1 MKKRI
6 VSIFLVLMLAVS
18 LLSVSAMAVEGE
30 ELTTF
35 VDDSTVDEAPTISKA
50 VVTIDPSMNQSQID
64 AAVSYSSDVISI
76 ESGNYGENNKYKY
89 IRIQNDAK
97 IELNGVYEHL
107 HIIVENNAQVSI
119 TTTGQTTLVGQSTE
133 EIDSNDEGY
142 FYGDYYTGILVKSGK
157 VTFDSDLTIS
167 DYNHAIKL
175 GVQTVNA
182 DSDIHITNGAQ
193 LVITNSHATTTPSS
207 SDKDYWGGGMEEGDG
222 VTKSQGHG
230 ASGSGIFVTGSGY
243 SEIKVDNGAILDI
256 NNSGS
261 ANLYHTHG
269 HLDILVDNATAHFDG
284 SSGYCGIYSC
294 DNPSISSLNIKLDN
308 GSNMTC
314 NNNRNNGITGQSG
327 NWTLEISKSSDF
339 SSDNNRAIG
348 VNNMCVIISDS
359 DMSVSNNKSHGAS
372 NVALDATDSKC
383 DFSGNAYIGLNITKY
398 NSEKTDTNIVGSTI
412 TANDNGGPG
421 IRFYI
426 GNGST
431 QITNSVVEANGN
443 GCGESVYGY
452 DVKPG
457 DSGYWA
463 GIVVKGTAYVDNST
477 IKSDSAGG
485 FSHYND
491 SSAPATLHISGT
503 DVIAFEGID
512 DKSDVDIFDDWNS
525 QGNTGRTYVTGG
537 SLQAEYQKIS
547 KGFDKTLNQ
556 LIPEVD
562 GSTDKTKVQYSAPVN
577 SSNTVLTRFDLH
589 QAANKIVDEN
599 QNTFTVYDP
608 NSDTTYEY
616 TFRYNTDEEDLTG
629 EGGNAYIWTPVTVIH
644 YDATEGEIDL
654 TGSTAV
660 SGDVALTNTRGD
672 NSSIANTVVGGNYI
686 DATDYTICGNSLAL
700 SEGVVPVAS
709 RTGYAFSGW
718 YYAVGEDVATAAGYA
733 ANGNYEALYNLLL
746 TGGKKFEDTTLT
758 SDDAVNVEEITVY
771 AVWTNFITITP
782 ADITIYMG
790 GDEGYEGVV
799 GGTQMGSDSLPPPLF
814 YVQLPEGLEDVDV
827 AANMKMYGDE
837 GREWK
842 FIHVGEDEDSVPLYY
857 IESTGYDTQDPVRVT
872 YTDTD
877 GGDPIISDAFDP
889 ATVGEVFNDYTIAV
903 YRGDS
908 GEVSVD
914 IDGVRYAVET
924 GTGTLRVRAVEDTE
938 GGENP
943 VVGVTAEV
951 SEPVGAGKAAI
962 TAPEDTEYTLNNT
975 TVKVEAAGVGLL
987 FDGIIDTDVNRTNAL
1002 VERAEDALGGSF
1014 GNRYQAQYLDLVD
1027 AENGNAWV
1035 KADNKVTVYWGYPE
1049 GTGRY
1054 TDFTLL
1060 HFEDLHRDGALSGF
1074 DVADVDD
1081 CTVTEVEIRRTANG
1095 IAFDIES
1102 GGFSPFLLVW
1112 NVKTDPGPGPG
1123 PGPDTEPDEPGW
1135 PVVRPDEPEGLNTE
1149 DHVAYI
1155 IGYPDGGVHPTGDIT
1170 RAEVATIF
1178 FRLLTDE
1185 ARDEYWSS
1193 ESGFTDVES
1202 GDWFNNAVST
1212 LAKMGILG
1220 GYEDGS
1226 FRPNAPITR
1235 AEFTK
1240 IAVSFFEKASEIAYD
1255 GRFTDI
1261 AGSEWYADAVAGA
1274 AYYGLIDGYG
1284 DGTFRPG
1291 ANITRAEACT
1301 IVNRVLGRAPHEDHL
1316 LPAGEML
1323 TWPDN
1328 KPGAWYYAD
1337 MQEAT
1342 NSHDYEWAGEIEN
1355 WLEKLPERDWDALE
1369 REWSDAHSAP
1379 GGEVMG

>member
-1 MKKRI
+1 MRAAN
-6 VSIFLVLMLAVS
+6 SSVLS
-18 LLSVSAMAVEGE
+18 KVEAG
-30 ELTTF
+30 
-35 VDDSTVDEAPTISKA
+35 A
-50 VVTIDPSMNQSQID
+50 
-64 AAVSYSSDVISI
+64 
-76 ESGNYGENNKYKY
+76 
-89 IRIQNDAK
+89 
-97 IELNGVYEHL
+97 
-107 HIIVENNAQVSI
+107 IVEI
-119 TTTGQTTLVGQSTE
+119 
-133 EIDSNDEGY
+133 ND
-142 FYGDYYTGILVKSGK
+142 
-157 VTFDSDLTIS
+157 
-167 DYNHAIKL
+167 
-175 GVQTVNA
+175 
-182 DSDIHITNGAQ
+182 
-193 LVITNSHATTTPSS
+193 
-207 SDKDYWGGGMEEGDG
+207 
-222 VTKSQGHG
+222 
-230 ASGSGIFVTGSGY
+230 
-243 SEIKVDNGAILDI
+243 
-256 NNSGS
+256 
-261 ANLYHTHG
+261 
-269 HLDILVDNATAHFDG
+269 
-284 SSGYCGIYSC
+284 
-294 DNPSISSLNIKLDN
+294 
-308 GSNMTC
+308 
-314 NNNRNNGITGQSG
+314 NNRNGLENYG
-327 NWTLEISKSSDF
+327 NFTFEDGVNLEIVG
-339 SSDNNRAIG
+339 NNER
-348 VNNMCVIISDS
+348 
-359 DMSVSNNKSHGAS
+359 
-372 NVALDATDSKC
+372 
-383 DFSGNAYIGLNITKY
+383 
-398 NSEKTDTNIVGSTI
+398 DTNGGGIFNAGILALPENAIVKNNHAKQTGGGICNAGMI
-412 TANDNGGPG
+412 TMPDSVQIYNNHADNGGDD
-421 IRFYI
+421 IYNR
-426 GNGST
+426 
-431 QITNSVVEANGN
+431 
-443 GCGESVYGY
+443 
-452 DVKPG
+452 
-457 DSGYWA
+457 
-463 GIVVKGTAYVDNST
+463 
-477 IKSDSAGG
+477 DSATITFPETNPNWYLDGEPDCN
-485 FSHYND
+485 HR
-491 SSAPATLHISGT
+491 
-503 DVIAFEGID
+503 ID
-512 DKSDVDIFDDWNS
+512 
-525 QGNTGRTYVTGG
+525 
-537 SLQAEYQKIS
+537 
-547 KGFDKTLNQ
+547 
-556 LIPEVD
+556 
-562 GSTDKTKVQYSAPVN
+562 
-577 SSNTVLTRFDLH
+577 
-589 QAANKIVDEN
+589 
-599 QNTFTVYDP
+599 
-608 NSDTTYEY
+608 
-616 TFRYNTDEEDLTG
+616 
-629 EGGNAYIWTPVTVIH
+629 
-644 YDATEGEIDL
+644 
-654 TGSTAV
+654 
-660 SGDVALTNTRGD
+660 
-672 NSSIANTVVGGNYI
+672 
-686 DATDYTICGNSLAL
+686 
-700 SEGVVPVAS
+700 
-709 RTGYAFSGW
+709 GW
-718 YYAVGEDVATAAGYA
+718 YDDSEDARWEAHAETLEDNHIVEFNEFSADTGLATVFGLTALKAAHGIMP
-733 ANGNYEALYNLLL
+733 
-746 TGGKKFEDTTLT
+746 
-758 SDDAVNVEEITVY
+758 VI
-771 AVWTNFITITP
+771 ITP

-790 GDEGYEGVV
+790 GNDGYEGVV

-827 AANMKMYGDE
+827 AANMKMYGDQ

-889 ATVGEVFNDYTIAV
+889 VTVGEVFNDYTIAV
-903 YRGDS
+903 YRDNS

-914 IDGVRYAVET
+914 IGGVRYAVET
-924 GTGTLRVRAVEDTE
+924 DTGTLRVRAVEDTE

-987 FDGIIDTDVNRTNAL
+987 FDGIIDDDVNRTGAL
-1002 VERAEDALGGSF
+1002 VERAEDELGGSF
-1014 GNRYQAQYLDLVD
+1014 GDRYQAQYLDLVD
-1027 AENGNAWV
+1027 ADNGNAWV
-1035 KADNKVTVYWGYPE
+1035 KANNKVTVYWGYPE

-1060 HFEDLHRDGALSGF
+1060 HFENLHRDTASGGLSGF
-1074 DVADVDD
+1074 NVADVND

-1095 IAFDIES
+1095 IAFDVES

-1123 PGPDTEPDEPGW
+1123 PDTEPDEPSW
-1135 PVVRPDEPEGLNTE
+1135 PVVRPGEPEGLNTE

>member
-1 MKKRI
+1 MPKKI
-6 VSIFLVLMLAVS
+6 LAALLALAMCASLLCAGVLADGETAEGESGAELTAEEPVGITPQAEGDVAQIGDATYATLDDAIEAAQDGTEIVLLGDCEITKPFDKELVFKGNGTVSINKQISSQGTGFFILTKS
-18 LLSVSAMAVEGE
+18 LIFDGSGVALNWNSDGSSTWLILS
-30 ELTTF
+30 L
-35 VDDSTVDEAPTISKA
+35 
-50 VVTIDPSMNQSQID
+50 
-64 AAVSYSSDVISI
+64 
-76 ESGNYGENNKYKY
+76 SGGKINAING
-89 IRIQNDAK
+89 AK
-97 IELNGVYEHL
+97 ITFQFNSNDTASRNAIYMAGNAEINVSNGSTFQILGYET
-107 HIIVENNAQVSI
+107 AG
-119 TTTGQTTLVGQSTE
+119 TTGQGVQLDSPGAGKITVKDNSTFL
-133 EIDSNDEGY
+133 IDGTNRGYVSSPTIYVEDSEFIIRNCTSNASNG
-142 FYGDYYTGILVKSGK
+142 GK
-157 VTFDSDLTIS
+157 FTAVRSNITFEDNAGHGLSAGELTIE
-167 DYNHAIKL
+167 
-175 GVQTVNA
+175 
-182 DSDIHITNGAQ
+182 DST
-193 LVITNSHATTTPSS
+193 
-207 SDKDYWGGGMEEGDG
+207 
-222 VTKSQGHG
+222 
-230 ASGSGIFVTGSGY
+230 
-243 SEIKVDNGAILDI
+243 
-256 NNSGS
+256 
-261 ANLYHTHG
+261 
-269 HLDILVDNATAHFDG
+269 
-284 SSGYCGIYSC
+284 
-294 DNPSISSLNIKLDN
+294 LN
-308 GSNMTC
+308 C
-314 NNNRNNGITGQSG
+314 NRNAYYGITYSTSMTADG
-327 NWTLEISKSSDF
+327 TSK
-339 SSDNNRAIG
+339 I
-348 VNNMCVIISDS
+348 
-359 DMSVSNNKSHGAS
+359 
-372 NVALDATDSKC
+372 
-383 DFSGNAYIGLNITKY
+383 Y
-398 NSEKTDTNIVGSTI
+398 
-412 TANDNGGPG
+412 
-421 IRFYI
+421 
-426 GNGST
+426 
-431 QITNSVVEANGN
+431 ANGN
-443 GCGESVYGY
+443 GTGYTGGGMCAANSSVLSRVESG
-452 DVKPG
+452 
-457 DSGYWA
+457 A
-463 GIVVKGTAYVDNST
+463 IVEINDNSRNGLENYGNFT
-477 IKSDSAGG
+477 FEDGVNLEIVGNNERDTNGGGIFNAGTLTLPENAVITNNRAKQTGGGICNAGMITMPDSVQIYNNHADNSGDDIYNRDSATITFPKTNPNWYLDGEPDCNHRIDG
-485 FSHYND
+485 WYDDSEDARWEAHGETLEYNHIYEFNEFSPD
-491 SSAPATLHISGT
+491 TGLAT
-503 DVIAFEGID
+503 
-512 DKSDVDIFDDWNS
+512 
-525 QGNTGRTYVTGG
+525 
-537 SLQAEYQKIS
+537 
-547 KGFDKTLNQ
+547 
-556 LIPEVD
+556 
-562 GSTDKTKVQYSAPVN
+562 
-577 SSNTVLTRFDLH
+577 
-589 QAANKIVDEN
+589 
-599 QNTFTVYDP
+599 
-608 NSDTTYEY
+608 
-616 TFRYNTDEEDLTG
+616 
-629 EGGNAYIWTPVTVIH
+629 
-644 YDATEGEIDL
+644 
-654 TGSTAV
+654 V
-660 SGDVALTNTRGD
+660 SGLAALKAAHG
-672 NSSIANTVVGGNYI
+672 IM
-686 DATDYTICGNSLAL
+686 
-700 SEGVVPVAS
+700 PV
-709 RTGYAFSGW
+709 
-718 YYAVGEDVATAAGYA
+718 
-733 ANGNYEALYNLLL
+733 
-746 TGGKKFEDTTLT
+746 
-758 SDDAVNVEEITVY
+758 
-771 AVWTNFITITP
+771 TITP

-790 GDEGYEGVV
+790 GDDGYEGVV

-814 YVQLPEGLEDVDV
+814 YVDLPEGVTADVTDMV
-827 AANMKMYGDE
+827 MYGDE
-837 GREWK
+837 DRVWK
-842 FIHVGEDEDSVPLYY
+842 FVHVGEDEDGVPLYY
-857 IESTGYDTQDPVRVT
+857 IESTGSDTQDPVRVT

-877 GGDPIISDAFDP
+877 GGAPIISDAFDP

-903 YRGDS
+903 YRDNS

-924 GTGTLRVRAVEDTE
+924 GTGRLRVRAVEDNE

-1002 VERAEDALGGSF
+1002 VERAEDVLGGSF

-1027 AENGNAWV
+1027 ADNGNAWV
-1035 KADNKVTVYWGYPE
+1035 KANNKVTVYWGYPE

-1060 HFEDLHRDGALSGF
+1060 HFENLHRDNASGGLSGF
-1074 DVADVDD
+1074 EVDDVDD
-1081 CTVTEVEIRRTANG
+1081 CIVTEVEISRTANG
-1095 IAFDIES
+1095 IAFDVKS

-1123 PGPDTEPDEPGW
+1123 PGPDPEPDEPSW

-1193 ESGFTDVES
+1193 ESGFTDVET

-1274 AYYGLIDGYG
+1274 AYYGLIDGYE

-1301 IVNRVLGRAPHEDHL
+1301 IVNRVFGRAPHEDHL

>member
-1 MKKRI
+1 MSKKI
-6 VSIFLVLMLAVS
+6 LAALLALAMCAS
-18 LLSVSAMAVEGE
+18 LLCAGVLADGETAEGEGVNEARVGEKEYETLQEAVDAVESGAATGDIVVLKNLE
-30 ELTTF
+30 DAA
-35 VDDSTVDEAPTISKA
+35 VQIDSS
-50 VVTIDPSMNQSQID
+50 VTIDL
-64 AAVSYSSDVISI
+64 
-76 ESGNYGENNKYKY
+76 NN
-89 IRIQNDAK
+89 
-97 IELNGVYEHL
+97 HL
-107 HIIVENNAQVSI
+107 
-119 TTTGQTTLVGQSTE
+119 
-133 EIDSNDEGY
+133 
-142 FYGDYYTGILVKSGK
+142 
-157 VTFDSDLTIS
+157 
-167 DYNHAIKL
+167 
-175 GVQTVNA
+175 
-182 DSDIHITNGAQ
+182 
-193 LVITNSHATTTPSS
+193 
-207 SDKDYWGGGMEEGDG
+207 
-222 VTKSQGHG
+222 
-230 ASGSGIFVTGSGY
+230 
-243 SEIKVDNGAILDI
+243 
-256 NNSGS
+256 
-261 ANLYHTHG
+261 
-269 HLDILVDNATAHFDG
+269 
-284 SSGYCGIYSC
+284 
-294 DNPSISSLNIKLDN
+294 ISSLPHATSGEEPDGEIHRPDDSVPAAITIGSSTAEYNPEIEVTIKN
-308 GSNMTC
+308 GSIVDGAGIRAYSQTKSLKVENVTFS
-314 NNNRNNGITGQSG
+314 NNCAGSGSQDTAGSAINFLTRAEDLSSVTITDCEFLNNYTVDSG
-327 NWTLEISKSSDF
+327 TSNEGGAVRLTAGGTDSSIASVKIERSDF
-339 SSDNNRAIG
+339 
-348 VNNMCVIISDS
+348 
-359 DMSVSNNKSHGAS
+359 
-372 NVALDATDSKC
+372 T
-383 DFSGNAYIGLNITKY
+383 GNYT
-398 NSEKTDTNIVGSTI
+398 
-412 TANDNGGPG
+412 
-421 IRFYI
+421 
-426 GNGST
+426 
-431 QITNSVVEANGN
+431 
-443 GCGESVYGY
+443 
-452 DVKPG
+452 
-457 DSGYWA
+457 
-463 GIVVKGTAYVDNST
+463 GTG
-477 IKSDSAGG
+477 AGG
-485 FSHYND
+485 
-491 SSAPATLHISGT
+491 ALHISGASS
-503 DVIAFEGID
+503 V
-512 DKSDVDIFDDWNS
+512 
-525 QGNTGRTYVTGG
+525 Y
-537 SLQAEYQKIS
+537 IS
-547 KGFDKTLNQ
+547 GCSF
-556 LIPEVD
+556 
-562 GSTDKTKVQYSAPVN
+562 
-577 SSNTVLTRFDLH
+577 SSNTADSSVGGAINV
-589 QAANKIVDEN
+589 QASDYVIISST
-599 QNTFTVYDP
+599 TFTGNSAASGGAITIANCGTEKNPAVIAETVEFNNNKASSGGAIYISGDAFATINCDIQGHSAASGGAIVINNGFGLTLADITEPTVTINGNLNNNTATSSGGALYIRAGNITINGDISSNNGGSWGGGIFATFAQSSQSPTYAKVTVNGSITENSATYGGGVYSNYASVTVNGVVSGNTAKKSGGGLYNNSMTGYGSIVLPADGKVYD
-608 NSDTTYEY
+608 N
-616 TFRYNTDEEDLTG
+616 
-629 EGGNAYIWTPVTVIH
+629 
-644 YDATEGEIDL
+644 
-654 TGSTAV
+654 TAV
-660 SGDVALTNTRGD
+660 EDSDDICNNTGAITISAVPSGLT
-672 NSSIANTVVGGNYI
+672 
-686 DATDYTICGNSLAL
+686 L
-700 SEGVVPVAS
+700 SECGHAI
-709 RTGYAFSGW
+709 TGW
-718 YYAVGEDVATAAGYA
+718 YLDGADARWDGHTNEDNAVE
-733 ANGNYEALYNLLL
+733 YNL
-746 TGGKKFEDTTLT
+746 
-758 SDDAVNVEEITVY
+758 EEGTVTISEQLSLK
-771 AVWTNFITITP
+771 AAHEFIPSGTVTITP

-790 GDEGYEGVV
+790 GDDGYEGVV

-827 AANMKMYGDE
+827 AADMKMYGDE

-889 ATVGEVFNDYTIAV
+889 VTVGEVFNDYTIAV
-903 YRGDS
+903 YRGNS

-914 IDGVRYAVET
+914 IGGVRYAVET

-1240 IAVSFFEKASEIAYD
+1240 IAVSFFEKASEVAYD